1 MRTASV
7 TVLVDDGQGGN
18 DSQSF
23 TITVTVNT
31 VNNPPVIASSCL
43 TAGVVGAAYSCD
55 VDATD
60 VDGDVLTYSL
70 PVAPVGMTI
79 DAGTVHIVHGVA
91 TQGRAD
97 CLFGCQWVKSYSVQV
112 STDGMTFTD
121 VDGGASFM
129 GNSDSNTV
137 VQTCFSSVVSA
148 RYVRLKPKT
157 WNGHISMRAALYATP
172 PLPPLP
178 PLPPPPLSPPPLP
191 TPPPPLPHSPP
202 RSPPSSPP
210 PPPFPPARLS
220 GNQQAVL
227 VLVAGI
233 TALVVAIPASVSYCY
248 SEYLRL
254 RARPRRLRRLRR
266 GAVDFSTHNRVV
278 Y

>member
-1 MRTASV
+1 MLFAKYTHLLLAMLVVEARAPTACINA
-7 TVLVDDGQGGN
+7 TL
-18 DSQSF
+18 F
-23 TITVTVNT
+23 
-31 VNNPPVIASSCL
+31 NPPEIARSYSTVWANEAIGTGHARSMLNSAL
-43 TAGVVGAAYSCD
+43 TWSVATND
-55 VDATD
+55 VNQH
-60 VDGDVLTYSL
+60 
-70 PVAPVGMTI
+70 MTI

-172 PLPPLP
+172 PLPP
-178 PLPPPPLSPPPLP
+178 PPLSPPPLP

-254 RARPRRLRRLRR
+254 RARPRRLREIEA
-266 GAVDFSTHNRVV
+266 GCS
-278 Y
+278 